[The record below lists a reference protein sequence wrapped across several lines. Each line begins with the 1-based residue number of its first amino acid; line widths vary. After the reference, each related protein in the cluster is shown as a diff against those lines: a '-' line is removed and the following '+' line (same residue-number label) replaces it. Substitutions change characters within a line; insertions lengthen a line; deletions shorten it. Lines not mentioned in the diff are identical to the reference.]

1 MSYDLGIKLRI
12 LYELV
17 KNLPYIPEKP
27 LSIAFSVNFNTFPGE
42 NVCVLGSIPE
52 FGNWGLNG
60 ALFLGWNKGNIW
72 KGERKIERDIRYF
85 EFKFVVEEKNKIKF
99 WQEGRNNTI
108 NLEEITKDRINKSGR
123 YNNGEYVYNHEN
135 RTLLINYYWEYDD
148 SGYDS

>member
-52 FGNWGLNG
+52 FGN
-60 ALFLGWNKGNIW
+60 
-72 KGERKIERDIRYF
+72 
-85 EFKFVVEEKNKIKF
+85 
-99 WQEGRNNTI
+99 
-108 NLEEITKDRINKSGR
+108 
-123 YNNGEYVYNHEN
+123 
-135 RTLLINYYWEYDD
+135 
-148 SGYDS
+148 